1 MPSRKALA
9 HAVLAIAA
17 QLIADEGWHRALG
30 DTALSVVITA
40 QRYGRGRDARDFAH
54 LVHTGVRRRRPD
66 TRSIGPSTTLPA
78 GSLHSPASCW
88 TGVGA
93 LIGSRPT

>member
-30 DTALSVVITA
+30 DTALSVVIT
-40 QRYGRGRDARDFAH
+40 GRALLADAEWCGELGCRA
-54 LVHTGVRRRRPD
+54 LGM
-66 TRSIGPSTTLPA
+66 TR
-78 GSLHSPASCW
+78 
-88 TGVGA
+88 
-93 LIGSRPT
+93 

>member
-30 DTALSVVITA
+30 DTALSVVIT
-40 QRYGRGRDARDFAH
+40 GRALLADAE
-54 LVHTGVRRRRPD
+54 
-66 TRSIGPSTTLPA
+66 
-78 GSLHSPASCW
+78 
-88 TGVGA
+88 
-93 LIGSRPT
+93 